1 MADTSPRLRR
11 AIWSWIVPTLLAA
24 LLLYYSLRGVQWG
37 RVWTTIAGA
46 HWQWLAAAGLI
57 TCLSSFLRSLRW
69 RVLLSAAQYFD
80 VLTVFWATMAG
91 YLGNQ
96 FLPAR
101 AGELIRTFIISS
113 RSSLSRTYVL
123 TTALSERMMDAIALV
138 LWSSVVLLGVHPKPA
153 WLEQLS
159 RTLAVAA
166 GAGLLAVIII
176 PHTGNLCESVIRR
189 LPLPARVHD
198 KLVHFTQQILMGL
211 KSFHD
216 VRRFLTFA
224 GVYGGDLVAGLF
236 RGSGGGARAGSG
248 DRILRGGSTDLRHG
262 IGQRAAL
269 DAGLRRHLPVCRGQ
283 CVDAVRRLEGR
294 RAGADS
300 DASGAGLRGSG
311 WVWPAGTL
319 PVQGLAQRG
328 GGTRGTAERLT
339 ADAAGGCHVVH
350 VPLDGG
356 PESVIEQRSRRGI
369 RIRARR
375 G

>member
-198 KLVHFTQQILMGL
+198 KLVHFTHQILMGL

-224 GVYGGDLVAGLF
+224 AYTVVIWSLDCSATVAAAHGLDLE
-236 RGSGGGARAGSG
+236 
-248 DRILRGGSTDLRHG
+248 
-262 IGQRAAL
+262 IGFSVAAL
-269 DAGLRRHLPVCRGQ
+269 LICGMGLGSALPSTPGYVGIYQ
-283 CVDAVRRLEGR
+283 FVAVSVLTPFGVSKD
-294 RAGADS
+294 GAL
-300 DASGAGLRGSG
+300 ALILMLQALAYVVVVGFGLPGLYRFKG
-311 WVWPAGTL
+311 WRSAVAEPA
-319 PVQGLAQRG
+319 
-328 GGTRGTAERLT
+328 
-339 ADAAGGCHVVH
+339 
-350 VPLDGG
+350 
-356 PESVIEQRSRRGI
+356 EQQ
-369 RIRARR
+369 AVN
-375 G
+375 